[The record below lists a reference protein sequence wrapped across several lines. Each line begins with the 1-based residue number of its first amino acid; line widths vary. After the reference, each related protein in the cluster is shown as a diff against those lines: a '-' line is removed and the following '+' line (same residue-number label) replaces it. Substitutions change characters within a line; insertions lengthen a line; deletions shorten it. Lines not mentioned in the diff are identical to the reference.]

1 MKMNVLSIN
10 GGSGFFRENTIYR
23 NSVMV
28 TSLTGRAAGNRR
40 RESSA
45 KLDSHD
51 ETFGIGARN
60 PGRSP
65 AAKNEGPGALID
77 LIKFR

>member
-1 MKMNVLSIN
+1 MKMNVLSIS

-28 TSLTGRAAGNRR
+28 TSLTGREEIAAGG
-40 RESSA
+40 SA

-51 ETFGIGARN
+51 ETFGIAARN

>member
-1 MKMNVLSIN
+1 
-10 GGSGFFRENTIYR
+10 
-23 NSVMV
+23 MV
-28 TSLTGRAAGNRR
+28 TSLTGREEIAAGG
-40 RESSA
+40 SA

-51 ETFGIGARN
+51 ETFGIAARN